1 MHYFSSKNNSIAG
14 KGRYRTGRG
23 GLVFE
28 AGLGI
33 CSWPKKT
40 ENIHVLFI
48 FPKIF
53 LAAIFLVIGVKPGKS
68 SGMGEEIRHL
78 KSGSWEAGKK

>member
-1 MHYFSSKNNSIAG
+1 MHYFSSKKNSIAG

-23 GLVFE
+23 VLVFD

-33 CSWPKKT
+33 CSWLKKK

-48 FPKIF
+48 FSKIF

-68 SGMGEEIRHL
+68 SGMGEHI
-78 KSGSWEAGKK
+78 

>member
-1 MHYFSSKNNSIAG
+1 
-14 KGRYRTGRG
+14 
-23 GLVFE
+23 LVFE

-33 CSWPKKT
+33 CAWLKKT
-40 ENIHVLFI
+40 EYIHVLFI

-68 SGMGEEIRHL
+68 SGMGEEIRHQ
-78 KSGSWEAGKK
+78 KSGYWEASNK